1 MLITHCSLLGKNAR
15 LLRDFY
21 DKRDKLIARD
31 ASAAEL
37 KAAEYD
43 LIRMHKIIKRH
54 RTRCPLCKLNESF
67 MSPSEMQIKP
77 LPRPLLNE
85 APFLPIQVH

>member
-1 MLITHCSLLGKNAR
+1 MLITHCSLLGKNAQ
-15 LLRDFY
+15 LLRELY

-31 ASAAEL
+31 GSASEL

-43 LIRMHKIIKRH
+43 LIRMHKILKRH
-54 RTRCPLCKLNESF
+54 RTRCPQCKLNESF
-67 MSPSEMQIKP
+67 MSASEMRIKP

-85 APFLPIQVH
+85 APFLPIQVQ